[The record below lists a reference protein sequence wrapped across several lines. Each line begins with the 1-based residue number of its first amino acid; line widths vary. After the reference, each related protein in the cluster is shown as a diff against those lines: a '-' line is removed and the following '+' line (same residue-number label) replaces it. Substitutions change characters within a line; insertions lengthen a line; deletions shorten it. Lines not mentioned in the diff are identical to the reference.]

1 MSTKYERNDMPFEV
15 NQDNI
20 NDLFEEAM
28 DYLYMDVLPLYQDM
42 VHTSPREGL
51 DQAVSDF
58 LSNESSIWDREEKR
72 FLTWE
77 EALELRY
84 LKEGKYE

>member
-1 MSTKYERNDMPFEV
+1 MKYERNDIPFEI
-15 NQDNI
+15 NKDNM

-28 DYLYMDVLPLYQDM
+28 TYLYMDVLPLYQDM
-42 VHTSPREGL
+42 VLTSPRGGL
-51 DQAVSDF
+51 SQAVEDF
-58 LSNESSIWDREEKR
+58 LSNESSIWGREEKR

-84 LKEGKYE
+84 